1 MCLAVPMKI
10 VEIQG
15 GRARCTA
22 LEQERW
28 ADLSLMSDP
37 LPKTGEYVIIH
48 LGFVQRT
55 VTAAEAQESYA
66 LFGEILDA
74 LEATERQAD

>member
-10 VEIQG
+10 VEIAD
-15 GRARCTA
+15 GRARCMA

-37 LPKTGEYVIIH
+37 LPKVGEYVVVH

-55 VTAAEAQESYA
+55 VSEVEAQESYA

-74 LEATERQAD
+74 LDSEGS

>member
-10 VEIQG
+10 VEIAG
-15 GRARCTA
+15 GRARCEA

-28 ADLSLMSDP
+28 ADLSLMSEP
-37 LPKTGEYVIIH
+37 LPKVGEYVIIH

-55 VTAAEAQESYA
+55 VSAAEAQESYA

-74 LEATERQAD
+74 LDSTEA